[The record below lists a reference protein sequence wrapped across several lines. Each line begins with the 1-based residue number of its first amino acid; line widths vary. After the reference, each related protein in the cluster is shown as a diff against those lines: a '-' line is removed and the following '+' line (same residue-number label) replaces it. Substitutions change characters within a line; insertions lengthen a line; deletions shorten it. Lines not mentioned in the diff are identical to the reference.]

1 MTTSQAHNQP
11 ASPSDQ
17 ERRFGIRVC
26 LPPGDTFH
34 AILGEDWESF
44 HWFPDAA
51 SRDAAMADMARRHQY
66 SRIGD
71 DPSIVLQPVE
81 R

>member
-1 MTTSQAHNQP
+1 M
-11 ASPSDQ
+11 
-17 ERRFGIRVC
+17 V
-26 LPPGDTFH
+26 
-34 AILGEDWESF
+34 LGEDWETC

-51 SRDAAMADMARRHQY
+51 SRDAAMAEMAKRHCY

-71 DPSIVLQPVE
+71 DPSITLQAIE